1 MSVNLEEENDSRMCC
16 EAHSAICQLYP
27 EDQIES
33 VIWKR
38 RGRGD

>member
-16 EAHSAICQLYP
+16 KAHSAICQLYP
-27 EDQIES
+27 EGQITS

-38 RGRGD
+38 YGRGD